1 MLSESCKATIL
12 NSLHIGEGPMILQM
26 KLECVDLEI
35 QKKPS
40 LYNIKIFVN
49 SVSVNYAPCK
59 KINVV
64 ICLKINVHL

>member
-1 MLSESCKATIL
+1 MLSESCKETIL
-12 NSLHIGEGPMILQM
+12 SSLHIGEGPMILQT

-49 SVSVNYAPCK
+49 SVSVNYAPFK

-64 ICLKINVHL
+64 ICLKINVHS

>member
-1 MLSESCKATIL
+1 
-12 NSLHIGEGPMILQM
+12 MILQT

-49 SVSVNYAPCK
+49 PVSVNYAPFN

-64 ICLKINVHL
+64 ICLKITVHL